1 MDKQEATFWIICFA
15 TLLMVALAPLQ
26 WLTTLEERERM
37 RQMAEMQARLAAVE
51 KLVQTQGAS
60 AQQGQPR

>member
-1 MDKQEATFWIICFA
+1 MNKQEATFWIICFV

-37 RQMAEMQARLAAVE
+37 RQMADVQARLAALERAAQAQDVS
-51 KLVQTQGAS
+51 VRQGR
-60 AQQGQPR
+60 PK